1 MSDESHEKD
10 DSPQKAS
17 VWTVVI
23 LAFTVALIIGLFGGY
38 MFSSLGSALFGEQ
51 QEPGL
56 DNPGSIEQ
64 RADQLVG
71 EPVPSPPIAD
81 TTPVAGEPVPLDE
94 PVSEVAA
101 PTEVSGQRERERRT
115 LAYESP
121 LTPPVADIASRIQQ
135 RRVSPPE
142 QRRVSPQASPGGSAA
157 LPRAASL
164 CLPCATPRSPPLQRE
179 EEQQAAAEAA
189 RLDRLTSD
197 PEGFPAVQGSS
208 DEAPSPAGVLT
219 NAAFGPHVAVTVG
232 KQSDAVPGRAT
243 KSPVRTPAVPRHEL
257 YRGSVIPAV
266 LESAIDSDLPG
277 LVRARTTRN
286 VYDSRTGTHL
296 LIPRGS
302 RLIGVYGQGA
312 AGGQGAGGG
321 QRRLFFAWQEMRL
334 PDGTPVA
341 LDNFSALGAD
351 GASGIKARR
360 ATGFLEALGAAVLF
374 DLAGNATAILTAA
387 TGIGQQQSETGAL
400 ANAISGAL
408 GNSTQR
414 VGADY
419 VGSLLAGRPRFR
431 VKAGSFMN
439 VIIERDLMLPAV
451 GRTKATR

>member
-1 MSDESHEKD
+1 MSDDSNERD
-10 DSPQKAS
+10 DSRQKAS
-17 VWTVVI
+17 VWTI
-23 LAFTVALIIGLFGGY
+23 VALSVAVALTIGLFGGY
-38 MFSSLGSALFGEQ
+38 MINSLYNAVIGEE

-56 DNPGSIEQ
+56 DNAGNIE
-64 RADQLVG
+64 RRTDQLVG
-71 EPVPSPPIAD
+71 DPVPTPPVAD
-81 TTPVAGEPVPLDE
+81 ATPVAGEPVLLEE
-94 PVSEVAA
+94 PVNEVAA
-101 PTEVSGQRERERRT
+101 PAQAPDQREQERRT

-121 LTPPVADIASRIQQ
+121 LTPPVADIAERIRKRDEDQQ
-135 RRVSPPE
+135 AESEAARANNSNGAPSGVLANAASGPE
-142 QRRVSPQASPGGSAA
+142 AAVAVGKQSDAVQGTAGKPAVGKPGGSPAVN
-157 LPRAASL
+157 RHGGASL
-164 CLPCATPRSPPLQRE
+164 AL
-179 EEQQAAAEAA
+179 
-189 RLDRLTSD
+189 
-197 PEGFPAVQGSS
+197 
-208 DEAPSPAGVLT
+208 
-219 NAAFGPHVAVTVG
+219 
-232 KQSDAVPGRAT
+232 SDAVPGRAT
-243 KSPVRTPAVPRHEL
+243 KSPARTPADVPRHEL
-257 YRGSVIPAV
+257 YRGSVIAAV

-302 RLIGVYGQGA
+302 RLIGVYGQN
-312 AGGQGAGGG
+312 AGSSSGAGGNR
-321 QRRLFFAWQEMRL
+321 RRLFVAWQEMRL

-419 VGSLLAGRPRFR
+419 VGSLLAQGPRFR

-439 VIIERDLMLPAV
+439 VIVEQDLMLPTA
-451 GRTKATR
+451 GARSRS

>member
-1 MSDESHEKD
+1 MSDDSNERDESR
-10 DSPQKAS
+10 QKFS
-17 VWTVVI
+17 VWTAVTLPVV
-23 LAFTVALIIGLFGGY
+23 VALTIGLFGGY
-38 MFSSLGSALFGEQ
+38 MINSLYNAVIGEE

-56 DNPGSIEQ
+56 DNAGNIE
-64 RADQLVG
+64 RRTDQLVG
-71 EPVPSPPIAD
+71 DPVPTPAVAD
-81 TTPVAGEPVPLDE
+81 ATPVAGEPVLLEE
-94 PVSEVAA
+94 PVNEVAA
-101 PTEVSGQRERERRT
+101 PAEAPDQREQERRT

-121 LTPPVADIASRIQQ
+121 LTPPVADIAERI
-135 RRVSPPE
+135 RKRDE
-142 QRRVSPQASPGGSAA
+142 D
-157 LPRAASL
+157 
-164 CLPCATPRSPPLQRE
+164 
-179 EEQQAAAEAA
+179 QQAASEAA
-189 RLDRLTSD
+189 RANNSN
-197 PEGFPAVQGSS
+197 G
-208 DEAPSPAGVLT
+208 APFANGAPAGVLT
-219 NAAFGPHVAVTVG
+219 NVAFGPEAAVAVGKQSDAVPGTAGKPAVGKQSDAVPGTAGKPAVGKQSDAVPGTAGKPAVG

-243 KSPVRTPAVPRHEL
+243 KSPVRTPADVPRYEL
-257 YRGSVIPAV
+257 YRGSVIAAV

-302 RLIGVYGQGA
+302 RLIGVYGQN
-312 AGGQGAGGG
+312 AGSGSGAGGNR
-321 QRRLFFAWQEMRL
+321 RRLFVAWQEMRL

-419 VGSLLAGRPRFR
+419 VGSLLAQGPRFR

-439 VIIERDLMLPAV
+439 VIVEQDLMLPAV

>member
-1 MSDESHEKD
+1 MTDERSDDGMAEDREQ
-10 DSPQKAS
+10 SPRKTAALWLTW
-17 VWTVVI
+17 VLVLAVV
-23 LAFTVALIIGLFGGY
+23 FGVGLFGGL
-38 MFSSLGSALFGEQ
+38 MVNSFRVSIFGEE

-56 DNPGSIEQ
+56 DNAGNVER
-64 RADQLVG
+64 RADRM
-71 EPVPSPPIAD
+71 
-81 TTPVAGEPVPLDE
+81 AGEGPVPLATETPPAVQD
-94 PVSEVAA
+94 VAQV
-101 PTEVSGQRERERRT
+101 TETVETVETVDTRQKERRT

-121 LTPPVADIASRIQQ
+121 LTPPVADVASRIRKREEERQAATGAA
-135 RRVSPPE
+135 RADGPFDTPVATSAPGGSPAGTGFP
-142 QRRVSPQASPGGSAA
+142 VGPGPSNGVLANASPGLGPGGPSPQAQPVAADTPDGGSAHTGG
-157 LPRAASL
+157 S
-164 CLPCATPRSPPLQRE
+164 
-179 EEQQAAAEAA
+179 
-189 RLDRLTSD
+189 
-197 PEGFPAVQGSS
+197 AV
-208 DEAPSPAGVLT
+208 
-219 NAAFGPHVAVTVG
+219 
-232 KQSDAVPGRAT
+232 
-243 KSPVRTPAVPRHEL
+243 RHEL

-302 RLIGVYGQGA
+302 RLIGVYGQNVGS
-312 AGGQGAGGG
+312 GAGTGG
-321 QRRLFFAWQEMRL
+321 NRRRLFVAWQEMRL

-419 VGSLLAGRPRFR
+419 VGSLLAQGPRFR

>member
-135 RRVSPPE
+135 RRVLPPE

-157 LPRAASL
+157 LLRAASL
-164 CLPCATPRSPPLQRE
+164 CLPCATPSSPPLQRE

-219 NAAFGPHVAVTVG
+219 NAAFGPHVAVT
-232 KQSDAVPGRAT
+232 A
-243 KSPVRTPAVPRHEL
+243 RTPAVPRHEL

-321 QRRLFFAWQEMRL
+321 QRRLFVAWQEMRL

-419 VGSLLAGRPRFR
+419 VGSLLARSPRFR

>member
-1 MSDESHEKD
+1 MSDDSNERD
-10 DSPQKAS
+10 DSRQKAS
-17 VWTVVI
+17 VWTI
-23 LAFTVALIIGLFGGY
+23 VALSVAVALTIGLFGGY
-38 MFSSLGSALFGEQ
+38 MINSLYNAVIGEE

-56 DNPGSIEQ
+56 DNAGNIE
-64 RADQLVG
+64 RRTDQLVG
-71 EPVPSPPIAD
+71 DPVPTPPVAD
-81 TTPVAGEPVPLDE
+81 ATPVAGEPVLLEE
-94 PVSEVAA
+94 PVNEVAA
-101 PTEVSGQRERERRT
+101 PAEAPDQREQERRT

-121 LTPPVADIASRIQQ
+121 LTPPVADIAERIRKRDEDQQ
-135 RRVSPPE
+135 AQSEAARANNSNGAPSGVLANAASGPE
-142 QRRVSPQASPGGSAA
+142 AAVAVGKPGGSPAVN
-157 LPRAASL
+157 RHGGASL
-164 CLPCATPRSPPLQRE
+164 AL
-179 EEQQAAAEAA
+179 
-189 RLDRLTSD
+189 
-197 PEGFPAVQGSS
+197 
-208 DEAPSPAGVLT
+208 
-219 NAAFGPHVAVTVG
+219 
-232 KQSDAVPGRAT
+232 SDAVPGRAT
-243 KSPVRTPAVPRHEL
+243 KSPVRTPADVPRHEL
-257 YRGSVIPAV
+257 YRGSVIAAV

-302 RLIGVYGQGA
+302 RLIGVYGQN
-312 AGGQGAGGG
+312 AGSGSGAGGNR
-321 QRRLFFAWQEMRL
+321 RRLFVAWQEMRL

-419 VGSLLAGRPRFR
+419 VGSLLAQGPRFR

-439 VIIERDLMLPAV
+439 VIVEQDLMLPAANDAPLAGGKPGGTPV
-451 GRTKATR
+451 NSAITTKDGTR

>member
-10 DSPQKAS
+10 NSPQKAS
-17 VWTVVI
+17 VWTVVT
-23 LAFTVALIIGLFGGY
+23 LAVTVALVIGLFGGY
-38 MFSSLGSALFGEQ
+38 MFSSLGSAMFGEQ

-135 RRVSPPE
+135 RRVSPP
-142 QRRVSPQASPGGSAA
+142 
-157 LPRAASL
+157 
-164 CLPCATPRSPPLQRE
+164 LQRE

-189 RLDRLTSD
+189 RANNSNGAPSAD
-197 PEGFPAVQGSS
+197 G
-208 DEAPSPAGVLT
+208 APSPAGVLT
-219 NAAFGPHVAVTVG
+219 NAAFGPQAAVA
-232 KQSDAVPGRAT
+232 A
-243 KSPVRTPAVPRHEL
+243 RTPAEVPRHEL

-321 QRRLFFAWQEMRL
+321 QRRLFVAWQEMRL

-374 DLAGNATAILTAA
+374 DLAGNATTILTAA
-387 TGIGQQQSETGAL
+387 TGIGQQQSQTGAL

-419 VGSLLAGRPRFR
+419 VGSLLARSPRFR

>member
-23 LAFTVALIIGLFGGY
+23 FAFTVALIIGLFGGY

-121 LTPPVADIASRIQQ
+121 LTPPVADIVERI
-135 RRVSPPE
+135 RKRDE
-142 QRRVSPQASPGGSAA
+142 D
-157 LPRAASL
+157 
-164 CLPCATPRSPPLQRE
+164 
-179 EEQQAAAEAA
+179 QQAAAETA
-189 RLDRLTSD
+189 RPDRLTSD

-219 NAAFGPHVAVTVG
+219 NAAFGPHVAVT
-232 KQSDAVPGRAT
+232 A
-243 KSPVRTPAVPRHEL
+243 RTPAVPRHEL

-266 LESAIDSDLPG
+266 LESAIDSDLTG

-302 RLIGVYGQGA
+302 RLIGVYGQNASGGRGA
-312 AGGQGAGGG
+312 QGG
-321 QRRLFFAWQEMRL
+321 QRRLFVAWQEMRL

-419 VGSLLAGRPRFR
+419 VGSLLAGGPRFR

>member
-1 MSDESHEKD
+1 MSDDSNERD

-142 QRRVSPQASPGGSAA
+142 RRRVSPQANE
-157 LPRAASL
+157 
-164 CLPCATPRSPPLQRE
+164 ATPSSPLLQRE

-208 DEAPSPAGVLT
+208 EKAPSPAGVLT
-219 NAAFGPHVAVTVG
+219 NAAFGPHAAVT
-232 KQSDAVPGRAT
+232 A
-243 KSPVRTPAVPRHEL
+243 RTPAVPRHEL

-302 RLIGVYGQGA
+302 RLIGVYGQGV
-312 AGGQGAGGG
+312 GSQGARGG
-321 QRRLFFAWQEMRL
+321 QRRLFVAWQEMRL

-351 GASGIKARR
+351 GASGIRARR

-419 VGSLLAGRPRFR
+419 VGSLLARSPRFR